1 MIRDLEYLIQLQEI
15 DLRIHEQELA
25 KELLPA
31 MVKELEETV
40 EKAKKA
46 MEAVAGK
53 ADQAEKE
60 LTALAEQTL
69 QAQTGLERSQTRL
82 NSIKTNREYDAV
94 HAEIEAQKN
103 IILSSESRK
112 KKLDEEAAQ
121 QKVLAETARQEFE
134 KVKNENDPKIAE
146 LTTKIAAID
155 SVIAAIQK
163 ERAAVTPLV
172 TRAMLRTYDL
182 IRSRRKSGR
191 VISCVTEARTCTV
204 CYKVLEPQLM
214 SEIKRSSKLIMCQ
227 NCGSIFIWTEKTKTP
242 DQA

>member
-94 HAEIEAQKN
+94 HAEI
-103 IILSSESRK
+103 
-112 KKLDEEAAQ
+112 
-121 QKVLAETARQEFE
+121 
-134 KVKNENDPKIAE
+134 
-146 LTTKIAAID
+146 
-155 SVIAAIQK
+155 
-163 ERAAVTPLV
+163 
-172 TRAMLRTYDL
+172 
-182 IRSRRKSGR
+182 
-191 VISCVTEARTCTV
+191 
-204 CYKVLEPQLM
+204 
-214 SEIKRSSKLIMCQ
+214 
-227 NCGSIFIWTEKTKTP
+227 
-242 DQA
+242 